1 MSIIKDFPHFLHGGD
16 YNPDQWLKTPGIID
30 DDFRLM
36 DEAHCNAFSIGI
48 FSWSQYEPEEGRFD
62 FTWLDDI
69 MERCRVHGKKV
80 FLATPSGARP
90 ACSLCAAGVS
100 V

>member
-1 MSIIKDFPHFLHGGD
+1 MSIIKDFPHLLHGGD

-69 MERCRVHGKKV
+69 MERWPCPREES
-80 FLATPSGARP
+80 FSGNSVRRPPGMART
-90 ACSLCAAGVS
+90 
-100 V
+100 

>member
-1 MSIIKDFPHFLHGGD
+1 MSIIKDFPHLLHGGD

-48 FSWSQYEPEEGRFD
+48 FSFS
-62 FTWLDDI
+62 
-69 MERCRVHGKKV
+69 
-80 FLATPSGARP
+80 ATV
-90 ACSLCAAGVS
+90 LI
-100 V
+100 